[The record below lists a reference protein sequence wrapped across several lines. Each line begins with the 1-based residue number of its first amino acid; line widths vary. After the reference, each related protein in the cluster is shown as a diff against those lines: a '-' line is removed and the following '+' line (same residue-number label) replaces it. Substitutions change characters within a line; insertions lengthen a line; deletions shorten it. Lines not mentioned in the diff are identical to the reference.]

1 MEKCNCT
8 ICKNCNKFVMPED
21 IIKAVEKEELV
32 LFCGAG
38 VSTESKLVL
47 PQTFYM
53 SIHDELEKRCGED
66 ISLDI
71 TFSELMSLFVEKIP
85 NGRRILIM
93 KIKERF
99 DYIESFPQ
107 LYNMATRFHQEVSK
121 NPYIKTIITTNWD
134 TYFEDICG
142 CTTIIDD
149 NDTALWNVF
158 DKRVFKIH
166 GSISNIGSIVATK
179 DDYKKSYK
187 RLSEDLI
194 GDRLKTILS
203 SNTIL
208 FIGFSF
214 GDEDLNKIID
224 TLSDKMGE
232 FTNQYY
238 LVTTDKRWESNT
250 DKRIIPIIT
259 DGTYFIHNINLILN
273 EKGIIN
279 SYELYEY
286 AKEIRGIVNSIH
298 IELTNSKE
306 FQKFFKEYP
315 ELLLS
320 IAYQDGF
327 IHSLERCIAN
337 KKYGEYLLPNYFEQY
352 ITSYH
357 YLFQK
362 RVDEG
367 NFDMAYYNLGYSDGL
382 LSLYL
387 FTKDNKGGL
396 PGIFV
401 FNEENFENVNK
412 VCDFIKINRV
422 NKIYE
427 FCKKRMLEIK
437 NEVPHY
443 MPWFY

>member
-1 MEKCNCT
+1 
-8 ICKNCNKFVMPED
+8 MPED
-21 IIKAVEKEELV
+21 IIKAVKKEELV

-53 SIHDELEKRCGED
+53 SIHDELEKRCGKD

-107 LYNMATRFHQEVSK
+107 LYDMATRFHQEVSK

-149 NDTALWNVF
+149 NDAALWNVF

-238 LVTTDKRWESNT
+238 LVTTDKR
-250 DKRIIPIIT
+250 
-259 DGTYFIHNINLILN
+259 
-273 EKGIIN
+273 GI
-279 SYELYEY
+279 
-286 AKEIRGIVNSIH
+286 
-298 IELTNSKE
+298 
-306 FQKFFKEYP
+306 
-315 ELLLS
+315 
-320 IAYQDGF
+320 
-327 IHSLERCIAN
+327 
-337 KKYGEYLLPNYFEQY
+337 
-352 ITSYH
+352 
-357 YLFQK
+357 
-362 RVDEG
+362 
-367 NFDMAYYNLGYSDGL
+367 
-382 LSLYL
+382 
-387 FTKDNKGGL
+387 
-396 PGIFV
+396 
-401 FNEENFENVNK
+401 
-412 VCDFIKINRV
+412 
-422 NKIYE
+422 
-427 FCKKRMLEIK
+427 
-437 NEVPHY
+437 
-443 MPWFY
+443 